1 MKNKKMLAVLSILCV
16 LTLAFST
23 AFAAGTKEKNGLP
36 NGMTNGMVDGMK
48 NGKVNGDKPQDQ
60 TDEQPDSQP
69 DMKPNDQPD
78 AKPAEPSDE
87 QPDQTKDASNA
98 PMDAALA
105 KQLYSDGSLTQEQY
119 NALTEALDGQSAATL
134 QTLLDGNYI
143 SQELYDVLIAAL
155 QK

>member
-1 MKNKKMLAVLSILCV
+1 MNFLEGRKYEKQKDVGGSIDSVCADAGVQHCLCGRHKRKKRDEERHD
-16 LTLAFST
+16 
-23 AFAAGTKEKNGLP
+23 KRK
-36 NGMTNGMVDGMK
+36 VDGMK

-60 TDEQPDSQP
+60 TDEQPDS
-69 DMKPNDQPD
+69 QPD

>member
-1 MKNKKMLAVLSILCV
+1 M
-16 LTLAFST
+16 
-23 AFAAGTKEKNGLP
+23 KNGLP

-60 TDEQPDSQP
+60 TDEQPDS
-69 DMKPNDQPD
+69 QPD